1 MMIAMTVVHQC
12 CGRFKVTVRDLVKLA
27 ELWSGGPSLSHQV
40 GFDSV
45 LWDAD
50 RGGPRV
56 EARVHFTRETV
67 SGGANLVPFIRGTVL
82 FALRIQCWSSK
93 KCPAVLGLAPS
104 RCTVSVPA
112 S

>member
-1 MMIAMTVVHQC
+1 MMRAMTVVHQC

-40 GFDSV
+40 GFDSL

-56 EARVHFTRETV
+56 EARVHFTREAV
-67 SGGANLVPFIRGTVL
+67 SGGANLVPSIRDTVQ
-82 FALRIQCWSSK
+82 FAL
-93 KCPAVLGLAPS
+93 
-104 RCTVSVPA
+104 
-112 S
+112 